1 MKENFQNGPLAEV
14 KKALKKK
21 AIEIRI
27 CEYWG
32 RERGKNQS
40 FPQKRPENGH

>member
-1 MKENFQNGPLAEV
+1 MRIFQNGPLAEV

-21 AIEIRI
+21 QLRSESVNIGGE
-27 CEYWG
+27 